1 MTGAARNSE
10 IPPAPFV
17 KGGVPR
23 AAFRRKWPIAAVY
36 VRPPSGRHAFSPL
49 KKGGQ
54 GGFAPG
60 FTLVEVIVTILMAGI
75 MGAFF
80 IQFMGTAMSK
90 STRAIENVREEAAAE
105 SIMEQI
111 VAEYVTEINKDDPR
125 PALETIRGRSYGNSL
140 VSVNMG
146 YITFNL
152 SGAKQTTTL
161 SRTLQVTVRPAQAPG
176 NELVTLLTESRQA
189 GSPTSPPVAY

>member
-1 MTGAARNSE
+1 
-10 IPPAPFV
+10 
-17 KGGVPR
+17 
-23 AAFRRKWPIAAVY
+23 
-36 VRPPSGRHAFSPL
+36 
-49 KKGGQ
+49 
-54 GGFAPG
+54 
-60 FTLVEVIVTILMAGI
+60 MAGI

>member
-1 MTGAARNSE
+1 
-10 IPPAPFV
+10 
-17 KGGVPR
+17 
-23 AAFRRKWPIAAVY
+23 
-36 VRPPSGRHAFSPL
+36 L

>member
-1 MTGAARNSE
+1 VAR
-10 IPPAPFV
+10 
-17 KGGVPR
+17 VPR
-23 AAFRRKWPIAAVY
+23 FEKG
-36 VRPPSGRHAFSPL
+36 RPSFAFSTL
-49 KKGGQ
+49 KKGDEE
-54 GGFAPG
+54 GFAPG

-80 IQFMGTAMSK
+80 IQYMGTAMSR

-111 VAEYVTEINKDDPR
+111 VADYVAEINKDDPR
-125 PALETIRGRSYGNSL
+125 PALETIRLSSYGNIL

-152 SGAKQTTTL
+152 SGARQTTT
-161 SRTLQVTVRPAQAPG
+161 SQTRTLQVTVRPAQGPG

-189 GSPTSPPVAY
+189 GPPVSPAVAY